1 VPPSAATQT
10 LVVRAAERAG
20 EWRAALRLMEDMR
33 KDDVTF
39 YDNPLFDSLF
49 RTGVMVWNAGAG
61 VEVHPDDGA
70 PEGGG
75 D

>member
-1 VPPSAATQT
+1 
-10 LVVRAAERAG
+10 
-20 EWRAALRLMEDMR
+20 MR
-33 KDDVTF
+33 KDEVRF
-39 YDNPLFDSLF
+39 YDNALFDTLF
-49 RTGVMVWNAGAG
+49 KTGVMVWNAGAG